1 MHENKANGRK
11 VQNNNSNNPDSHNKK
26 YILRMYTTVDTLSKS
41 CNFQSDTNIN
51 TTYATTTN
59 KSATRDVRMNAR
71 VYAIESVGNSLSRFI
86 PF

>member
-1 MHENKANGRK
+1 
-11 VQNNNSNNPDSHNKK
+11 
-26 YILRMYTTVDTLSKS
+26 MYTTVDTLSKS

-51 TTYATTTN
+51 TAYATTTN

-71 VYAIESVGNSLSRFI
+71 VYAIESVGNSVCLSRFI